1 VNQIAQLVAG
11 GYNDAAEMLT
21 LRAAIADYAR
31 WSTTPLDYTMNCF
44 FQQDDPYDV
53 IFRPE
58 LHACRPAAGTELHTP
73 GSARQSRPE
82 QPALRH

>member
-1 VNQIAQLVAG
+1 
-11 GYNDAAEMLT
+11 MPM
-21 LRAAIADYAR
+21 
-31 WSTTPLDYTMNCF
+31 STTPLDYTMNCF

-53 IFRPE
+53 IFDQNFTLAVLQQARNS
-58 LHACRPAAGTELHTP
+58 TTP